1 MITTSAPDP
10 RDIIW
15 ENATVELAGIQ
26 LKHSQFNALLFTGTL
41 FWSAVVVSVTSI
53 SNLDKLSQVLPDWM
67 IPEQGTFWYGL
78 IQGYLPVVILELLML
93 LIPVI
98 LKVIGKKL
106 IRFKSNSEL
115 DNFVF
120 VWHFSYR
127 VANLLIIILSG
138 SLLNT
143 FEEVTNS
150 PRDAIN
156 KLASGISQ
164 QSQFFLNNMIVA
176 AGSENLWE
184 LAQMP
189 NMISH
194 FLIHQVVTLEA
205 KSKRAL
211 EKLEEAKAFEWGT
224 VVPPFIFAFM
234 VGTVYC
240 TMVPIVIGVV
250 AIFFYLATKVY
261 THQALYV
268 YAQPYEGG
276 GKLMYLLNKSIFII
290 LHISIT
296 IFGTVLGLREAPI
309 MGPTF
314 LIVMNLITFLVR
326 RRVYKTFVEPSVTLA
341 LTNARIIDEE
351 NERKAERMRAYQTYK
366 EEKKEKRRQA
376 IKAANQNSKRFSLP
390 SVSEE
395 EEPAAGDAKE
405 KSASYL
411 PTSLATSASKTVHFK
426 NVESSSSSS
435 SEQQKLTQRH
445 VAKAGEKVKVE
456 QQTKNEN
463 DAAMDFFLYRQPS
476 LNKSLWE
483 TKPRPYRD

>member
-143 FEEVTNS
+143 FEDITNS
-150 PRDAIN
+150 PRTAIN

-184 LAQMP
+184 LAQVRLHYSHK
-189 NMISH
+189 IS
-194 FLIHQVVTLEA
+194 
-205 KSKRAL
+205 R
-211 EKLEEAKAFEWGT
+211 
-224 VVPPFIFAFM
+224 FI
-234 VGTVYC
+234 
-240 TMVPIVIGVV
+240 
-250 AIFFYLATKVY
+250 L
-261 THQALYV
+261 
-268 YAQPYEGG
+268 
-276 GKLMYLLNKSIFII
+276 SINI
-290 LHISIT
+290 
-296 IFGTVLGLREAPI
+296 
-309 MGPTF
+309 
-314 LIVMNLITFLVR
+314 
-326 RRVYKTFVEPSVTLA
+326 
-341 LTNARIIDEE
+341 
-351 NERKAERMRAYQTYK
+351 
-366 EEKKEKRRQA
+366 
-376 IKAANQNSKRFSLP
+376 
-390 SVSEE
+390 
-395 EEPAAGDAKE
+395 
-405 KSASYL
+405 
-411 PTSLATSASKTVHFK
+411 
-426 NVESSSSSS
+426 
-435 SEQQKLTQRH
+435 EQI
-445 VAKAGEKVKVE
+445 
-456 QQTKNEN
+456 
-463 DAAMDFFLYRQPS
+463 
-476 LNKSLWE
+476 
-483 TKPRPYRD
+483 